1 VFCFICSRGHQAA
14 DADDLT
20 QQFFL
25 GLLEKD
31 WNWLQR
37 ADPDRGR
44 FRALLLKVLK
54 DFLCDQGPR
63 AHKQW
68 HFERGQV
75 SLSAAE
81 RGYQPTADVLPEV
94 EFDRQWP
101 CELTRK
107 VLADL
112 ERSSHTLEER
122 AGHQL
127 LLARQYSERSA
138 GHPSREQVAANHGL
152 TVHKVRRAEETV
164 RKRFVRLLRME
175 IREQVSSE
183 EELDEVRQEIPGG
196 YVLNGPYQVG
206 FRPGPYDSARPLVID
221 PVLVSS
227 TYFGGDGY
235 HGEYFSPDKDAAN
248 DIAVDAKGN
257 VYVTG
262 ATNSLGRWD
271 ADASVIKFDP
281 TLSTVLYATFLDG
294 SGWDDVGNGI
304 AVDAAGNAYV
314 TGSLGSISLGS
325 KVFAAKLDATG
336 SPLGGYFVYFGTLGG
351 YGVDIG
357 HDIAVDPAGN
367 AYVTG
372 ETGLF
377 AQFPTT
383 PGAFQPAYGGG
394 WSDAFVVKLNGQGA
408 FVYSTYLGGST
419 SDEGYGIA
427 VDADGNAYVTGATDG
442 GPASAFP
449 TTPQAFQPTSSGW
462 VDAFVTKLNAQG
474 SALVYSTCLGGIR
487 MDEGHAIAV
496 DAAGNAYVT
505 GTTMT
510 LDNNFPITPGAFQ
523 TTFGGGVGAGT
534 FDAFVTKL
542 NADGSALVYSS
553 YLGGGGYSLGTEGYG
568 IAVDAAGNAY
578 VTGDTI
584 DLPTVNPFQAQL
596 AGKSDAFVTR
606 VNPAGSALIYS
617 SYLGGSRSD
626 VGLGIAVNAAGNV
639 YVAGTTSSLDFPTTP
654 GAYQPNNGGG
664 DGGFSDAFIT
674 QIVN

>member
-1 VFCFICSRGHQAA
+1 LSFEANQGQADNGVQFVARGPGYTVALNATEAAFTLTKPAASPAPAGPAEPAVVRMQLLGSNPTAPGTGVEQLPGQVNYVRGQDRAQWHTGVPTYAKVEYQQVYPGVDLVYYGNQQHLEYDFIVAPG
-14 DADDLT
+14 
-20 QQFFL
+20 
-25 GLLEKD
+25 
-31 WNWLQR
+31 
-37 ADPDRGR
+37 ADPSAITLAFAGADRVDLDARGD
-44 FRALLLKVLK
+44 LVLHAAGG
-54 DFLCDQGPR
+54 DVR
-63 AHKQW
+63 EHKP
-68 HFERGQV
+68 FI
-75 SLSAAE
+75 
-81 RGYQPTADVLPEV
+81 YQEV
-94 EFDRQWP
+94 N
-101 CELTRK
+101 
-107 VLADL
+107 
-112 ERSSHTLEER
+112 
-122 AGHQL
+122 G
-127 LLARQYSERSA
+127 
-138 GHPSREQVAANHGL
+138 
-152 TVHKVRRAEETV
+152 
-164 RKRFVRLLRME
+164 
-175 IREQVSSE
+175 
-183 EELDEVRQEIPGG
+183 VRQEIPGG
-196 YVLNGPYQVG
+196 YVLNDPYRVG
-206 FRPGPYDSARPLVID
+206 FQLSAYDPARPLVID
-221 PVLVSS
+221 PVLASS

-235 HGEYFSPDKDAAN
+235 HGEYSSPDKDTAN
-248 DIAVDAKGN
+248 DIAVDAEGD

-271 ADASVIKFDP
+271 ADVSVVKFDP

-314 TGSLGSISLGS
+314 TGSLGTPSLGS
-325 KVFAAKLDATG
+325 RVFVAKLDATG
-336 SPLGGYFVYFGTLGG
+336 SPLGGYFVSFGTLGG

-357 HDIAVDPAGN
+357 HDIAVDLAGN

-394 WSDAFVVKLNGQGA
+394 WCDAFVVKLDGEGA

-427 VDADGNAYVTGATDG
+427 VDVDGNAYVTGATDG
-442 GPASAFP
+442 GPPSAFP
-449 TTPQAFQPTSSGW
+449 TTRQAFQPTSGGG

-474 SALVYSTCLGGIR
+474 SALVYSTCLGGIL

-505 GTTMT
+505 GTTVT
-510 LDNNFPITPGAFQ
+510 LENDFPVTPGGFQ
-523 TTFGGGVGAGT
+523 TTAGGGVGAGT
-534 FDAFVTKL
+534 LDAFVTKL

-596 AGKSDAFVTR
+596 AGMLDAFVTM

-617 SYLGGSRSD
+617 SYLGGSTSD
-626 VGLGIAVNAAGNV
+626 VGLGIAVDAAGNV
-639 YVAGTTSSLDFPTTP
+639 YVAGTTSSLDFPTTS
-654 GAYQPNNGGG
+654 GAYQPHNGGG

-674 QIVN
+674 KIAG